1 MDTTILIMVTF
12 FVIAAIIIS
21 IVLIVL
27 QNKKNKKIKMQ
38 LDKLEIEK
46 NKIDSAPIVPELSKI
61 ESYLKN
67 EKLEAMYN
75 NWKDRLDVIRT
86 NQIPKITDMLLEAD
100 YSLSKMDYK
109 STLYKIAKLEMELY
123 KVRTNSEFLLNEI
136 KEITSSEERN
146 RAIITKFK
154 SLYRDLFQKFS
165 NARVEYG
172 EIADSVELQFEN
184 IAKRFEEFEKT
195 MENNEFLEVTT
206 VINSIDEMLKH
217 MTVVVDE
224 IPSIYLMATSVLP
237 KKIKDAE
244 EEYKQMV
251 ADGYPLDYLN
261 VEYNIEEAN
270 KKISDILDRS
280 RVLNLEDSLF
290 ELKVLSD
297 YFDSLFTDFEKEKL
311 NKAEYVETNEK
322 FSKKLQKTNKLMNG
336 ILDGLDEIRNL
347 YNLSDTDAEALQ
359 FVGNDLEELNN
370 DYKVLLD
377 HTGNQTF
384 AYSKLTKEIE
394 GLNVKLI
401 NIEEKVDSVLN
412 SIDSMKDDEIR
423 ARQQLEEVKAILK
436 DSKDKIREYNLPI
449 IPQNYFV
456 ELNEAQVAIKEII
469 RELEKKP
476 ITVDVLN
483 TRVDTARDLVL
494 KLYNTTKE
502 MMKTA
507 MFAEMA
513 IVYGNRYRSSVEN
526 LDKFLTYAEK
536 LFYQGEYQKSLEIS
550 INSLNKVEEGIYDK
564 LLALYATKQEIK

>member
-1 MDTTILIMVTF
+1 MDTTILIMGTF
-12 FVIAAIIIS
+12 FVIAAIVIS
-21 IVLIVL
+21 VVLFLL
-27 QNKKNKKIKMQ
+27 QSRKNKKIKIQ

-46 NKIDSAPIVPELSKI
+46 NKIDSTPIIPELSKI

-154 SLYRDLFQKFS
+154 ALYRELFQKFS
-165 NARVEYG
+165 ATRAEYG
-172 EIADSVELQFEN
+172 DIADSVELQFEN
-184 IAKRFEEFEKT
+184 IAKRFEEFEKN
-195 MENNEFLEVTT
+195 MENSEFLEVTT

-217 MTVVVDE
+217 MSIVVEE
-224 IPSIYLMATSVLP
+224 IPSIYLMTTSVLP
-237 KKIKDAE
+237 KKIQEAE

-251 ADGYPLDYLN
+251 AEGYPLDYLN
-261 VEYNIEEAN
+261 VEYNVEEAN

-297 YFDSLFTDFEKEKL
+297 YFDALFTDFEKEKL
-311 NKAEYVETNEK
+311 NKAEYIETSQK
-322 FSKKLQKTNKLMNG
+322 FSKKLGKTNKLMNG
-336 ILDGLDEIRNL
+336 ILEGLDEIRNL
-347 YNLSDTDAEALQ
+347 YNLSDEDVEALQ
-359 FVGNDLEELNN
+359 LVGNDLETLNN

-394 GLNVKLI
+394 GLNVKLS
-401 NIEEKVDSVLN
+401 NVEEQVDAVLN

-513 IVYGNRYRSSVEN
+513 IVYGNRYRSSVDE

-550 INSLNKVEEGIYDK
+550 INSLNKVESGIYDK
-564 LLALYATKQEIK
+564 LLNLYATKQEAK